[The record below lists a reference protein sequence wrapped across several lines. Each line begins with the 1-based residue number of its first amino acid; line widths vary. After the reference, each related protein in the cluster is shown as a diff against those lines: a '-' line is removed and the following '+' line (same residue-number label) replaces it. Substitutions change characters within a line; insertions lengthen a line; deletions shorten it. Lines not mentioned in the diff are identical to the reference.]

1 MKARRNTTKQTV
13 YRGDLLDQKWMTYF
27 LTVVLMLLIV
37 VFVVLS
43 SPVYKKY
50 VMERIK
56 SVFYGAKEKAPR
68 PRAAPVKFQIPLLS
82 PGLKFYVFQLQLGT
96 RRN

>member
-1 MKARRNTTKQTV
+1 MKARRGIAKQTV
-13 YRGDLLDQKWMTYF
+13 HKGDLLDQKWMTYF
-27 LTVVLMLLIV
+27 LLVVLILLIV

-56 SVFYGAKEKAPR
+56 SVFYGGKQKAPR
-68 PRAAPVKFQIPLLS
+68 PRAAPVNFQIPLLS
-82 PGLKFYVFQLQLGT
+82 PGLTF
-96 RRN
+96 

>member
-1 MKARRNTTKQTV
+1 MKARRNTVKHPV
-13 YRGDLLDQKWMTYF
+13 HKGDLLDQKWMTYF
-27 LTVVLMLLIV
+27 LAVVLILLIV

-56 SVFYGAKEKAPR
+56 SVFYGGKQKAPR
-68 PRAAPVKFQIPLLS
+68 PRAAPVKFQIPSLS
-82 PGLKFYVFQLQLGT
+82 PGLTSQ
-96 RRN
+96 